1 MTDSDD
7 SDYNVEEYVIPDT
20 VRRTYNNEDFLSN
33 DEDESNSS
41 GSEDGEDPEAEP
53 AQDIQNSQCKLAN
66 GSTTKDVIEQEDPE
80 DEPTRT
86 NSRFILYVTNLSSE
100 TTRTM
105 LEDFFADAGQVKSI
119 RIPKVRLGSFAFV
132 EMKDFEGFKVK
143 ARDIFNCLIN

>member
-20 VRRTYNNEDFLSN
+20 VRRTYNNEDLLSE
-33 DEDESNSS
+33 DEEESNSS
-41 GSEDGEDPEAEP
+41 GSEEEGNNEPE
-53 AQDIQNSQCKLAN
+53 QDIQNSHCKITN
-66 GSTTKDVIEQEDPE
+66 GNGAKSSSDQ
-80 DEPTRT
+80 DEPADEPVRT
-86 NSRFILYVTNLSSE
+86 NSRYILYVTNLTSE

-132 EMKDFEGFKVK
+132 EMKDVDGFKV
-143 ARDIFNCLIN
+143 RSILGNSPD